1 MIGNF
6 VAIDEIHKD
15 HVKKE
20 QVAHKN
26 WKKNHGYMID
36 EIYKVSKL
44 AKNAAFP
51 IALMLIF
58 NHQQWKSFQTDEELQ
73 NCGVSVR
80 EEEPDWKEKLPV
92 KVGKSPPMPLTSSG
106 QIGLRSTKKDC
117 LLDIYDNDGNNFKK
131 SDILKRFKWPR
142 EGQILS

>member
-1 MIGNF
+1 MLDQLKNQLGGAKMAARKMIGNF

-26 WKKNHGYMID
+26 WQKNHGYMID

-51 IALMLIF
+51 ISLMLIF
-58 NHQQWKSFQTDEELQ
+58 NHQ
-73 NCGVSVR
+73 
-80 EEEPDWKEKLPV
+80 
-92 KVGKSPPMPLTSSG
+92 
-106 QIGLRSTKKDC
+106 
-117 LLDIYDNDGNNFKK
+117 
-131 SDILKRFKWPR
+131 
-142 EGQILS
+142 

>member
-1 MIGNF
+1 MIC
-6 VAIDEIHKD
+6 
-15 HVKKE
+15 HVSY
-20 QVAHKN
+20 VV
-26 WKKNHGYMID
+26 
-36 EIYKVSKL
+36 IY
-44 AKNAAFP
+44 
-51 IALMLIF
+51 I
-58 NHQQWKSFQTDEELQ
+58 FQTDEELQ

>member
-1 MIGNF
+1 MAARKMIGNF

-26 WKKNHGYMID
+26 WQKNHGYMID
-36 EIYKVSKL
+36 EIYK
-44 AKNAAFP
+44 
-51 IALMLIF
+51 
-58 NHQQWKSFQTDEELQ
+58 TDEELQ

-92 KVGKSPPMPLTSSG
+92 QVGKSPPMPLTSSG

-117 LLDIYDNDGNNFKK
+117 LLDIYDNDGTNFKK